1 MAAAAATRPYERTE
15 AYLDKYL
22 SSLKN
27 KEGKY
32 KRVCLSPLRYA
43 GGKSKAVGMIL
54 ENMPKLRNKR
64 IVSPFFGGG
73 SFEMCVSQELDIE
86 VIG

>member
-1 MAAAAATRPYERTE
+1 MAAATRPYERTE

-54 ENMPKLRNKR
+54 ENMPKHTKGEIPAEQAGCRWRLTSLAAAR
-64 IVSPFFGGG
+64 
-73 SFEMCVSQELDIE
+73 L
-86 VIG
+86 